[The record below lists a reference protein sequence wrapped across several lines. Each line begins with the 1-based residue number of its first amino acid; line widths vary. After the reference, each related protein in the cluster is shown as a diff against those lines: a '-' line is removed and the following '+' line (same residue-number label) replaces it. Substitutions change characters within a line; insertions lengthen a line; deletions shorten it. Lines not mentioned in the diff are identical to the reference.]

1 MTSRNKI
8 KSDLILKN
16 FWKNNEHFVDLFNAY
31 LFQGEQVLKP
41 EDFTEVDTDISSII
55 KFNGHAETVQK
66 VLDVVKKTAY
76 GVDFVIF
83 GIENQQKIHYA
94 MPLRHMIGDAFSYL
108 KEYNEIA
115 ARNTKEKN
123 WNNTDEFLSKFKA
136 TDRLYAVVTI
146 CVYYGEKEWD
156 GPYSLIDM
164 ISVPEKFRPLIS
176 DYKFNL
182 VEVRNS
188 GDLKFHNSDVSTIFN
203 ISRFIYKQEYD
214 KINDIYKKQT
224 ISSELG
230 LVIGAIT
237 ESQKIINDALK
248 SEKKGGQ
255 MNMCEALKKLEERGR
270 QQGRE
275 EGREEGRKEGFY
287 LTRIELIQKKIK
299 RGDSLEKIADDLVE
313 DVEFIQPIHK
323 IIRENPKLTTEE
335 VYKLI
340 HK

>member
-1 MTSRNKI
+1 M
-8 KSDLILKN
+8 
-16 FWKNNEHFVDLFNAY
+16 
-31 LFQGEQVLKP
+31 
-41 EDFTEVDTDISSII
+41 
-55 KFNGHAETVQK
+55 
-66 VLDVVKKTAY
+66 
-76 GVDFVIF
+76 
-83 GIENQQKIHYA
+83 
-94 MPLRHMIGDAFSYL
+94 
-108 KEYNEIA
+108 
-115 ARNTKEKN
+115 
-123 WNNTDEFLSKFKA
+123 
-136 TDRLYAVVTI
+136 
-146 CVYYGEKEWD
+146 
-156 GPYSLIDM
+156 
-164 ISVPEKFRPLIS
+164 
-176 DYKFNL
+176 
-182 VEVRNS
+182 EVRNS
-188 GDLKFHNSDVSTIFN
+188 GNLKFHNSDVSTIFN

-275 EGREEGRKEGFY
+275 EGREKGREEGFY

-323 IIRENPKLTTEE
+323 IVRENPKLTTEE